1 MCCYDSSSLSP
12 LAHVQPR
19 IWKLQDHNFT
29 TLFLFFSFFF
39 FLHFAW
45 FLNVC
50 VCLCWHLGLFLKCQK
65 KKKKKRER
73 ERERNVCDC
82 MKSVF
87 FFFLN
92 CITIPTE
99 SVALSALA
107 VYLLQLMVALGC
119 LVRTE
124 YINILICIIIK
135 VVLVCFIVKKKINK
149 SQIQLLEWEHRVS
162 KGVKNYNFSLP
173 FPLSAPICTSIPG
186 LLFAPPVQC
195 EFKPAGSCLLLLTAS
210 STLSLSLSLSLC
222 VCVCVLLFLP
232 RLLNEGAWRNQ
243 ALHRAD
249 TPKPGGEGPEA
260 HLRAVRQD
268 LWVDGDQGQIHRDAQ
283 RWGWWVFFF
292 VSGSSYWGQYCLFSI
307 ILVEDWWRSQH

>member
-39 FLHFAW
+39 FLQSAW

-50 VCLCWHLGLFLKCQK
+50 VCLCWHLGLIRSCQQQ
-65 KKKKKRER
+65 KKKKRER

-135 VVLVCFIVKKKINK
+135 VVLVCFIVKKNNNK

-222 VCVCVLLFLP
+222 VCVCVIIPPQTSQWRSLTQSSSSSGRYP
-232 RLLNEGAWRNQ
+232 ETWRRRTWSPSSSSSARSMSWRWSRTNTQGCTKVRL
-243 ALHRAD
+243 
-249 TPKPGGEGPEA
+249 
-260 HLRAVRQD
+260 V
-268 LWVDGDQGQIHRDAQ
+268 
-283 RWGWWVFFF
+283 VFFF
-292 VSGSSYWGQYCLFSI
+292 LSQGAHIGVSIVYS
-307 ILVEDWWRSQH
+307 V